1 MTYEKEKKPKCY
13 PKKKRK
19 KNSCCRHV
27 HLYIA
32 NILAAFSRLYTDAH
46 CAEWINT
53 QLTSGIKSLLFY
65 MDLQEWVPFSS
76 SYSIDCT
83 FIPQIYSCKYCHRYI
98 AVNIAIEITEIWT
111 VISCYISQRITYS
124 VNRVCTPLYFQVY
137 QKSVGLPW
145 RTYCCPTDMK
155 VRSSL
160 GAG

>member
-1 MTYEKEKKPKCY
+1 MTYEKEKNPKCY

-19 KNSCCRHV
+19 KTSCCRHV

-32 NILAAFSRLYTDAH
+32 NILAAFSPLYTDAH

-83 FIPQIYSCKYCHRYI
+83 FIPQIYSCKYCNRNHRNTNSYILLYI
-98 AVNIAIEITEIWT
+98 AENNLQCQPSLHSTILPGVPKICGTSLKNLLLPNRYE
-111 VISCYISQRITYS
+111 SQILSRCRLER
-124 VNRVCTPLYFQVY
+124 NRATII
-137 QKSVGLPW
+137 
-145 RTYCCPTDMK
+145 
-155 VRSSL
+155 
-160 GAG
+160 